1 MHIDR
6 KYRLFLLWIAQKIL
20 YLWARSKSFPS
31 ENASEQ
37 LELDPTRPVC
47 YLFKS
52 HSWID
57 WCILDYHCI
66 QLNLPR
72 PLYEI
77 AELNHQPRGVYL
89 YLFKT
94 RLFQQIRSQ
103 QSPQLLQLVRKSAAE
118 NLDVQLIPVSIF
130 RGRNPGKE
138 EKSLLK
144 LLFFDDENGG
154 WFQKFVT
161 LCVQGQQIVCHF
173 GKGIS
178 LPALLAEKRE
188 DTDTAR
194 KLQRVVRVHFRK
206 QREAVLG
213 PYLYDRNHVLSTL
226 IGSREIQKTLDREAE
241 RSGQPR
247 KKLEATAYKYADEI
261 AAKFMFPVLVF
272 FDTLLHW
279 LWKKM
284 YRGVEIRNAEGLHHL
299 SEQADIVYLPCHRS
313 HMDYL
318 LFGYSIYNL
327 GLMPPHTAAGVNLN
341 FWPIGPLFR
350 RGGAFFIR
358 RSFAGN
364 RLYGAVFSEYVHD
377 LLTRGFPV
385 SFYLEGGRSR
395 TGYLLAP
402 KTGMLSMVVQSALRS
417 RRRPLV
423 LVPVYISYDRLMEG
437 GSYIREI
444 RGKTK
449 KAESFW
455 QLLKARKLLKSEFGK
470 AYISFAPPI
479 YMNDFIGKEWSREN
493 ASPLTQESVG
503 KSLTPLTHQLAKETM
518 IRINEAAVVTPV
530 SLFATALLATP
541 QKALVEAELLGF
553 SDLLLSLL
561 EKTGHSRAL
570 TFPRNALKEQ
580 LTYAE
585 GLTALQR
592 FSHKGGDVLY
602 INEKEKLLVT
612 YYRNNMVH
620 LFALSSM
627 MAGFFQH
634 HYEMEKETLL
644 SGCLHIYPF
653 IREEFYLPWH
663 EEAVSVV
670 LASHLDAFLSLDLLR
685 QQGTKIVRCDVGSP
699 GFSHLKFLG
708 NMLRDTFEKYAI
720 FSALL
725 LRNPEGISGNTSIS
739 VETFESECHVMLQRL
754 SILNRVEDTN
764 FFDKNSLQRYLAILA
779 HKQYI
784 TLGSHIQVAPE
795 LARVT
800 HSMMELLSADIRDS
814 ILQSCALTPPPTED
828 I

>member
-1 MHIDR
+1 MQIDR
-6 KYRLFLLWIAQKIL
+6 KYRLFFLWIAQKIL

-31 ENASEQ
+31 EHASK
-37 LELDPTRPVC
+37 LLGLDADRPIC

-72 PLYEI
+72 PIYEI
-77 AELNHQPRGVYL
+77 KELRNEPQGAYL

-94 RLFQQIRSQ
+94 GLFQQIHNQ
-103 QSPQLLQLVRKSAAE
+103 QSPQILQLVRKCAAE
-118 NLDVQLIPVSIF
+118 KLDVQLIPVSIF

-154 WFQKFVT
+154 LFQKFLT
-161 LCVQGQQIVCHF
+161 FCVQGRQIVCHF
-173 GKGIS
+173 GNVIS
-178 LPALLAEKRE
+178 LSTLIAENRE

-206 QREAVLG
+206 QREATLG
-213 PYLYDRNHVLSTL
+213 PYLYDRNHVVSSL
-226 IGSREIQKTLDREAE
+226 ISSREIQKTIDREAQ
-241 RSGQPR
+241 RSQQPR
-247 KKLEATAYKYADEI
+247 QKVEAAAYKYADEI
-261 AAKFMFPVLVF
+261 AAKFMFPVLLF
-272 FDTLLHW
+272 FDTILSW

-284 YRGVEIRNAEGLHHL
+284 YRGVEVQNAEYLHNL

-350 RGGAFFIR
+350 RGGAFFLR

-377 LLTRGFPV
+377 LLTRGFPI
-385 SFYLEGGRSR
+385 SFYIEGGRSR
-395 TGYLLAP
+395 TGYLLPP
-402 KTGMLSMVVQSALRS
+402 KTGLLSMVVQSALRS

-449 KAESFW
+449 KAESLS

-479 YMNDFIGKEWSREN
+479 YLDDFLGKEEIQESV
-493 ASPLTQESVG
+493 SPLTQENIG
-503 KSLTPLTHQLAKETM
+503 KSLTPITQRLAREAM

-530 SLFATALLATP
+530 SLFATALLTAP
-541 QKALVEAELLGF
+541 QKAMVEEELLRF
-553 SDLLLSLL
+553 AHLLLSLL
-561 EKTGHSRAL
+561 EKTGKGNAL
-570 TFPRNALKEQ
+570 TFSKENLKEQ

-592 FSHKGGDVLY
+592 FSDKGGDVLY
-602 INEKEKLLVT
+602 INEQEKLLVT

-634 HYEMEKETLL
+634 NHEVEKEALL
-644 SGCLHIYPF
+644 IGCSHIYPF
-653 IREEFYLPWH
+653 IREEFHLPW
-663 EEAVSVV
+663 EESEV
-670 LASHLDAFLSLDLLR
+670 LAVFESHLEAFLSLELLR
-685 QQGTKIVRCDVGSP
+685 LQGTKVQRCDVGSHA
-699 GFSHLKFLG
+699 FSHLKFLG

-725 LRNPEGISGNTSIS
+725 LRQSEESMTTAPVS
-739 VETFESECHVMLQRL
+739 VEQFETECHIMLQRL
-754 SILNRVEDTN
+754 SILNRVEDSN
-764 FFDKNSLQRYLAILA
+764 FIDKHSLQRYLGILA
-779 HKQYI
+779 QKQYI
-784 TLGSHIQVAPE
+784 TLDSHIHVGPAMMD
-795 LARVT
+795 VT
-800 HSMMELLSADIRDS
+800 SNIMELLSSDIRDS
-814 ILQSCALTPPPTED
+814 IQQSCSLPPSSIEES
-828 I
+828 